1 MFQLGAGLSKRRSLS
16 TSWLGSPFASRGQ
29 ALPGEKENSIFF
41 PQWVR
46 TRGRSKDILPFKL
59 QLFFFIICLYFEFE
73 TLQTFGVAK
82 VQVFWDIRGIQV
94 FGTRLQQIL
103 IPGGSSGCSSLVAV
117 DVKDPGGTLNVPEV
131 AGDT

>member
-1 MFQLGAGLSKRRSLS
+1 MGKDTWAFQGYI
-16 TSWLGSPFASRGQ
+16 T
-29 ALPGEKENSIFF
+29 
-41 PQWVR
+41 
-46 TRGRSKDILPFKL
+46 L
-59 QLFFFIICLYFEFE
+59 QITTFFFFIIRLHFEFE

-117 DVKDPGGTLNVPEV
+117 DVKDPGGTLKVPEV